1 MIYES
6 VLKNNSFVS
15 RTSFLIH
22 KIMADTHSNNN
33 QQVPVLFSFSVSSRP
48 SSVPVG
54 SGYEVLIQ
62 KFMSIYG
69 RQIDVH
75 RKLVLQ
81 YFSEEWG
88 QYIDLPK
95 GFVVSEKCRLRLVPL
110 QMDVSSY
117 FTHYMYESLYY
128 VTCYSVKMSYR
139 HVAFMGGNDS
149 VCQTLLDELD
159 V

>member
-1 MIYES
+1 
-6 VLKNNSFVS
+6 
-15 RTSFLIH
+15 
-22 KIMADTHSNNN
+22 MADTHSSNS

-62 KFMSIYG
+62 KFLSIYG

-117 FTHYMYESLYY
+117 FTHDLHE
-128 VTCYSVKMSYR
+128 
-139 HVAFMGGNDS
+139 
-149 VCQTLLDELD
+149 
-159 V
+159 

>member
-1 MIYES
+1 
-6 VLKNNSFVS
+6 
-15 RTSFLIH
+15 
-22 KIMADTHSNNN
+22 MADAHSNNN
-33 QQVPVLFSFSVSSRP
+33 HVPVLFSFSVFSRP

-62 KFMSIYG
+62 KFLSIYG
-69 RQIDVH
+69 YQIDVH

-95 GFVVSEKCRLRLVPL
+95 GFTVSEKCRLRLVPL

-117 FTHYMYESLYY
+117 FTLDLFHLILSL
-128 VTCYSVKMSYR
+128 C
-139 HVAFMGGNDS
+139 GN
-149 VCQTLLDELD
+149 VEMF
-159 V
+159 